1 MLTYLVEDH
10 NRDVSDN
17 LTISDLLSRNATY
30 NLSIAD
36 IMAIIDAGLS
46 TDITSIALGK
56 LLLTLSN
63 INKEHLMQ
71 KNENEEQLTQ
81 KDENKEK
88 LIIENK

>member
-1 MLTYLVEDH
+1 
-10 NRDVSDN
+10 
-17 LTISDLLSRNATY
+17 
-30 NLSIAD
+30 
-36 IMAIIDAGLS
+36 MAIIDAGLS